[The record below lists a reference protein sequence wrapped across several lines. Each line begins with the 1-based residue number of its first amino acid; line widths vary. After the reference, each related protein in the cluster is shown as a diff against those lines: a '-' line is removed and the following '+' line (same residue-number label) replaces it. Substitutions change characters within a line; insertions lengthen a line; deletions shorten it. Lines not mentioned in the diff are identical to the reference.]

1 MLTHLRLE
9 IARIALDSA
18 CVLDPDQARRV
29 ADHDT
34 YLELLHTRFD
44 ELAEFHG
51 PGWPGAAL
59 PRYGLE
65 EEGDGA
71 WDIVYTTNDA
81 RTRIGILDGEY
92 RIERLPYFGFDRE
105 TRERVLMDAPLL
117 DPESARDCLLACLT
131 RAQGAP
137 VRQRA
142 LFELARLFD
151 DELDVAE
158 LAREVLVD
166 TSPGTDEDRA
176 VVVLVNSARQSWSE
190 KLEAW
195 RARYSEQ
202 ALANAANCHDPIAW
216 ERPPDMDR
224 RFRDALNT
232 LPRTKGLR
240 LRT

>member
-1 MLTHLRLE
+1 MSSRVTSGSTCVPKLTTTPTPSSCTGASTNSRRSMARVGLAPRSLGMVSKKKVMGHGTSFTRQAMLGHASGSSTESIASSVCRTSTS
-9 IARIALDSA
+9 IARHANVCLWTLPCWILKVHETA
-18 CVLDPDQARRV
+18 C
-29 ADHDT
+29 
-34 YLELLHTRFD
+34 
-44 ELAEFHG
+44 
-51 PGWPGAAL
+51 
-59 PRYGLE
+59 
-65 EEGDGA
+65 
-71 WDIVYTTNDA
+71 
-81 RTRIGILDGEY
+81 
-92 RIERLPYFGFDRE
+92 
-105 TRERVLMDAPLL
+105 
-117 DPESARDCLLACLT
+117 S

-151 DELDVAE
+151 DELDAAE

-176 VVVLVNSARQSWSE
+176 ILVLVNSARQSWSE

-216 ERPPDMDR
+216 ERPPDMEQ